1 MKTDIKTIASFI
13 ATAIWADGVYDEAEK
28 IAVSEIGDALEFD
41 ENEFCEAVLAAVEEI
56 KDLDED
62 AANDYLQKAADA
74 VDDEEIGIVLEAA
87 LEIVLADGI
96 LSEEEVA
103 ELLAMATA
111 LGISDEMAILMLS
124 DMVKEEPELTI
135 SFQ

>member
-28 IAVSEIGDALEFD
+28 IAVSEIGEALEFD
-41 ENEFCEAVLAAVEEI
+41 EKEFNDAVLNAVEEI

-62 AANDYLQKAADA
+62 AANEYLQKAADA
-74 VDDEEIGIVLEAA
+74 VDDEEIGIVFETA
-87 LEIVLADGI
+87 LEIVLADGV
-96 LSEEEVA
+96 LSEDEVS

-111 LGISDEMAILMLS
+111 LGISDEMAILLLA
-124 DMVKEEPELTI
+124 DMVKEEPDLI
-135 SFQ
+135 VSFI

>member
-1 MKTDIKTIASFI
+1 M
-13 ATAIWADGVYDEAEK
+13 
-28 IAVSEIGDALEFD
+28 AVSEISDALEFD
-41 ENEFCEAVLAAVEEI
+41 ENEFSEAVLTAVEEI
-56 KDLDED
+56 KDLNED

-74 VDDEEIGIVLEAA
+74 VDDEEIGIVFEAA
-87 LEIVLADGI
+87 LEIVLADGV

-111 LGISDEMAILMLS
+111 LGISDEMAILLLS

-135 SFQ
+135 SFK